1 MDATSDDKGG
11 AELLSVKMNNENKT
25 PNGGGDA
32 SGPNAANM
40 KRNKFSVSKV
50 ASPPSGRIMFSFC
63 WYLDFIYNMI
73 DIVIHNLFQSR
84 NRQKY

>member
-25 PNGGGDA
+25 SPNGGGDN
-32 SGPNAANM
+32 SGPNM

-50 ASPPSGRIMFSFC
+50 ASPPSGKINVVPFKIS
-63 WYLDFIYNMI
+63 
-73 DIVIHNLFQSR
+73 
-84 NRQKY
+84 